1 MFDGQVKHVDSIEQV
16 AQDIWQDWQI
26 NAESK

>member
-1 MFDGQVKHVDSIEQV
+1 MFDGQVKHVDRVEQV
-16 AQDIWQDWQI
+16 AQDIWQGWQI